1 MAKAKC
7 WPEKQSLLCHAV
19 FTRKKLF
26 HTKSFFF
33 HSSTS
38 SRHKNN
44 KKTKTLRSNPKEYFN
59 SMAGRRRNVNIGA
72 NSIVYSGRGR
82 PRKEAAVTTS
92 ASSNTNNHGYDR
104 PLPVGIVLGSPSSPA
119 MADLYKNRK
128 IRVGG
133 PFQARVPKYIPTGT
147 NTSNGNDHSPED
159 GAESG
164 PYTSSRPAPF
174 RVSQTHPH
182 LTEDEVK
189 DHEQTMVED
198 RRQRTEASIQQLAAV
213 TEGKKTVDGMNRIE
227 ASCRMGDDGQEETQV
242 LVNAERLS
250 GLIQIGRS
258 LWKSRAGSVQSC

>member
-1 MAKAKC
+1 
-7 WPEKQSLLCHAV
+7 
-19 FTRKKLF
+19 
-26 HTKSFFF
+26 
-33 HSSTS
+33 
-38 SRHKNN
+38 
-44 KKTKTLRSNPKEYFN
+44 
-59 SMAGRRRNVNIGA
+59 MAGRRRNVNIGA

-82 PRKEAAVTTS
+82 PRKEAAVATS
-92 ASSNTNNHGYDR
+92 ASSSSTNTNNHGYDR

-133 PFQARVPKYIPTGT
+133 PFQARVPKYIPNGT
-147 NTSNGNDHSPED
+147 NTNNGHDHFPED

-189 DHEQTMVED
+189 DHEQRTEED

-227 ASCRMGDDGQEETQV
+227 ASCRMSDDGQEETRV
-242 LVNAERLS
+242 LINAERLS
-250 GLIQIGRS
+250 GSIQIGQS
-258 LWKSRAGSVQSC
+258 LWKSRVGKCSPVKSLAGGEVVKECQQEQPKVLSSEAPTTTDDSSLP